1 MTDEARGDRRLLLHA
16 ALDGELDAAGE
27 LRLERL
33 LAEDA
38 ELAAEHARLKALRGA
53 LRTHLRREPAPAAL
67 RAKILAAAEDA
78 AAPVP
83 IVARRRAAPPSWRA
97 FGGAIAASVMLSF
110 GAGRYLAVQDA
121 SDAPMQAILA
131 AHMRGQISG
140 RPIDVASSD
149 RHTVKP
155 WLAAKLPVAAAVAD
169 LSGDGFAL
177 LGGRLDMVAG
187 TAVPT
192 LVYQRREHLISVT
205 EMAGASGFPSSPQRR
220 MQAGY
225 PLFVWSD
232 GQRGYA
238 AVSDL
243 APEELAGF
251 VAAFRRV
258 VAKEQGGEV
267 R

>member
-1 MTDEARGDRRLLLHA
+1 MTLEAPDDRRLLLHA
-16 ALDGELDAAGE
+16 GLDGELDAAGA

-33 LAEDA
+33 LADDA
-38 ELAAEHARLKALRGA
+38 ELAAEYARLKALRGA

-67 RAKILAAAEDA
+67 REKLLASVGSA
-78 AAPVP
+78 AAPP
-83 IVARRRAAPPSWRA
+83 AAKFRPAPPSWRV

-110 GAGRYLAVQDA
+110 GAGRHLAGGDA
-121 SDAPMQAILA
+121 GDAAMQAILA

-155 WLAAKLPVAAAVAD
+155 WLAAKLPVATAVAD

-177 LGGRLDMVAG
+177 LGGRIDMVAG
-187 TAVPT
+187 AAVPT

-205 EMAGASGFPSSPQRR
+205 QMAGASAYPTSPQRLAR
-220 MQAGY
+220 EGY
-225 PLFVWSD
+225 SVFVWSD

-238 AVSDL
+238 AASDL
-243 APEELAGF
+243 SPDELAAF
-251 VAAFRRV
+251 VATFRRA
-258 VAKEQGGEV
+258 VAKDQGGEV
-267 R
+267 K